1 VNTNKLKQKLGHK
14 KVVTGCILQ
23 LPSPHLVEICGLV
36 GFDFV
41 FIDTE
46 HSAIDERDCEE
57 MVRAA
62 EVRDIV
68 PFVRISNNSPE
79 VVLRFLDIGVKGIIL
94 AGMNNSQEAELA
106 VRSAKYYPRGTR
118 GLAATRSSDYGLLKP
133 LSEYVRQANQETMV
147 FGIIESKEAVKN
159 IEEIITVDG
168 IDGIFIGTND
178 LSQSIGFPG
187 EVNHPIVKEFVNEI
201 LKIALRN
208 GKPVGVVI
216 RPGEKPDIYIERGIQ
231 ILLVNAYGLLVG
243 AAKEFI
249 KAVHFG

>member
-1 VNTNKLKQKLGHK
+1 MNTNKLKEKLGHR
-14 KVVTGCILQ
+14 KVVIGCILQ
-23 LPSPHLVEICGLV
+23 IPSPHIVEICGLV

-41 FIDTE
+41 FIDAE
-46 HSAIDERDCEE
+46 HSPINECDCEE

-79 VVLRFLDIGVKGIIL
+79 VILRVLDIGVKGIIVP
-94 AGMNNSQEAELA
+94 GMNNSQEAELA
-106 VRSAKYYPRGTR
+106 VRSAKYYPRGNR

-133 LSEYVRQANQETMV
+133 LSEYVREANQDTMV
-147 FGIIESKEAVKN
+147 FGIIESKEALKN
-159 IEEIITVDG
+159 IEEIIMVDG
-168 IDGIFIGTND
+168 VDGIFIGTND

-187 EVNHPIVKEFVNEI
+187 EVNHPIVKEFVNET
-201 LKIALRN
+201 LRIAKKN

-216 RPGEKPDIYIERGIQ
+216 RPGEKPEIYIESGIQ
-231 ILLVNAYGLLVG
+231 ILLVNAYGLLAG

-249 KAVHFG
+249 KAVHFE